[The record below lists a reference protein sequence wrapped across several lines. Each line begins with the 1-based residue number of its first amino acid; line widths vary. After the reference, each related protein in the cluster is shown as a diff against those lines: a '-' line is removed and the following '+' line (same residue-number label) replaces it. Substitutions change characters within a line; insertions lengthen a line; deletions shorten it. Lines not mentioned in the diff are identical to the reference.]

1 MMWWGIVAEYSK
13 PFHELFEG
21 GSILLFK
28 KKIWSNLEPT
38 LVRMQNMYCTFKYTF
53 FFNTNILYLA
63 KSIVHLSLNI
73 QIPPEIS

>member
-28 KKIWSNLEPT
+28 KKD
-38 LVRMQNMYCTFKYTF
+38 LVKLGANTCPNAKYV
-53 FFNTNILYLA
+53 LYF
-63 KSIVHLSLNI
+63 
-73 QIPPEIS
+73 